1 MCMVPIW
8 GGCAAAVS
16 GGGMGARELICILGP
31 ELLANTAQKPQ
42 GPHNPLQIIPASIKA
57 LNVITTMFAF
67 GLAKAQSVTN
77 PVLYLLKG
85 KKASSHMQM
94 FPRTATRPPFFC
106 AYQKKVVQMLENI
119 LQTRTN
125 ENLREIL

>member
-1 MCMVPIW
+1 MI
-8 GGCAAAVS
+8 
-16 GGGMGARELICILGP
+16 
-31 ELLANTAQKPQ
+31 T
-42 GPHNPLQIIPASIKA
+42 ASIKT

-67 GLAKAQSVTN
+67 GLEKHSLSQT
-77 PVLYLLKG
+77 PCCKTYYLLKG
-85 KKASSHMQM
+85 KKTSSHMQM